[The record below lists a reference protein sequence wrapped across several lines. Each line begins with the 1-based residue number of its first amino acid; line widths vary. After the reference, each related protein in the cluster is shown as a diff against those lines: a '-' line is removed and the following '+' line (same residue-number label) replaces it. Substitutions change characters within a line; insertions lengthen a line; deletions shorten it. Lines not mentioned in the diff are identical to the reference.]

1 MRKLAL
7 SVFAMTILSTI
18 LSPSMAQ
25 ARDLQRVSCTGW
37 VSFETGTMEG
47 RMTVTA
53 ERRQNGEWTVND
65 HIAAGKDRSLDSN
78 SLSLDTYG
86 GWFNCKGA
94 TFEYDVL
101 RRTLNFRYKYDS
113 GILGG
118 GCQKTRGE
126 FTDCVHE

>member
-1 MRKLAL
+1 MLKLVLGIAVT
-7 SVFAMTILSTI
+7 VFIASIAS
-18 LSPSMAQ
+18 

-37 VSFETGTMEG
+37 VSFETGTMSG
-47 RMTVTA
+47 RLTVTA
-53 ERRQNGEWTVND
+53 QRRENGSWIVND
-65 HIAAGKDRSLDSN
+65 HIFAGKDQSLDSN
-78 SLSLDTYG
+78 SLTLDTYG

-118 GCQKTRGE
+118 GCQKTSGE
-126 FTDCVHE
+126 FTDCTHD